1 MAIHFTFRIEGG
13 DPKLDYLQGW
23 HKDKIYYYNGDE
35 NEVAYIGHPED
46 LKYLKQIF
54 KETHGRDLKH
64 YDWNVAVPVFIRIF
78 GALQPWTGAGGM
90 RQALET
96 LKKKI
101 KEYEDI
107 YWEPKFV
114 VPRMSIHIR
123 REPTRVAESIGI
135 CEIDKKYEVLDLTT
149 RCDWHWAKVRHN
161 DVEGWM
167 ALGDITGEWYVE
179 KLRE

>member
-13 DPKLDYLQGW
+13 DPELDYLQGW

-54 KETHGRDLKH
+54 KETHGIDLKH

-78 GALQPWTGAGGM
+78 GVLQPWTGAGGM

-179 KLRE
+179 KLRG

>member
-23 HKDKIYYYNGDE
+23 HKDKIYYYNGYE

-78 GALQPWTGAGGM
+78 GVLQPWTGAGGM
-90 RQALET
+90 RRALEV
-96 LKKKI
+96 LKQKI